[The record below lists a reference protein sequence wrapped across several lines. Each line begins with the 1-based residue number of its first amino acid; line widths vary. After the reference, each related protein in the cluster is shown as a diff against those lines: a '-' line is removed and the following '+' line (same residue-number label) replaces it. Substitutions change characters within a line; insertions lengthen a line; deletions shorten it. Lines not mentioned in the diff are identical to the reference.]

1 MKTYFIE
8 DDETKTAEDYFR
20 NSKFAKYLNGTS
32 KFSIQDIT
40 SDVNGKSFQDV
51 VAQLNKLKDDYLTNV
66 SMIFFDP
73 YHGFE
78 SALDYTLKIAR
89 HNGDTKIAE
98 QIIQKTNQLKF
109 VSGCTEL
116 RNAADTAID
125 ALNDYKNSIK
135 AIIRKFDKLR

>member
-1 MKTYFIE
+1 MKTYFIK

-20 NSKFAKYLNGTS
+20 NSKFAKYFNGTS
-32 KFSIQDIT
+32 TFRLQDMI
-40 SDVNGKSFQDV
+40 SDVNGKSFQEV
-51 VAQLNKLKDDYLTNV
+51 LAQLNKLDDDYLTNI

-73 YHGFE
+73 FYGFE
-78 SALDYTLKIAR
+78 SALNYTLKLAY
-89 HNGDTKIAE
+89 HNGDTKIRE

-116 RNAADTAID
+116 RNAADSAMA

-135 AIIRKFDKLR
+135 AIIRKFDKLM